1 MNNKNSCFTY
11 FRIVGNFNPDDV
23 TRILE
28 IIPEKSSKI
37 GDLGSNGKP
46 YSSACWETGRCM
58 EYDVFVDNQM
68 KKTIALLQNK
78 ISLLN
83 QIKNEYDV
91 SFFLEVVPMIYTDES
106 TPCLAPSLEI
116 IDFCHATRTEID
128 IDMYVYDH
136 NDE

>member
-1 MNNKNSCFTY
+1 MAVFAFFFPFDALNWLS
-11 FRIVGNFNPDDV
+11 
-23 TRILE
+23 E
-28 IIPEKSSKI
+28 IKLIQKGMTEYLQIKSAMKEC
-37 GDLGSNGKP
+37 L
-46 YSSACWETGRCM
+46 

>member
-11 FRIVGNFNPDDV
+11 FKIVGDFNPDDV
-23 TRILE
+23 TRILG
-28 IIPEKSSKI
+28 IIPEITWKS

-46 YSSACWETGRCM
+46 YSFAGWETGRCM

-128 IDMYVYDH
+128 IDMYVYNH